1 MTEAIN
7 LQSELNDKI
16 IAKNEER
23 TSKLEQQIN
32 KSYKYVLGDIE
43 KKTKDSDEFYT
54 LIASSLNLTNNKS
67 EGIILQ
73 RQLIRDLQ
81 ANKNIISKTQ
91 VASPGNDGHKL
102 AVKMQPYTFK
112 WVDEEEKAK
121 LKFRANT
128 IKGLEEKHIEFIER
142 KMKDYKLGS
151 EADILRCFEYLIRL
165 GAVDGWMP
173 LDVFEVAR
181 KCAIP
186 INECIQVVNDL
197 ANNDAIVLAYYE
209 IEANHRSGV
218 SRKKSKLAVG
228 IAFEDEE
235 IEELKKASANGTM
248 VSLVAADSKK
258 KQKKKKVSSAKVR
271 QLARNTVVKVDDAKK
286 NEILSKI
293 EERTHDIKL
302 TNSVMFK
309 NGDEPE
315 NTQTRAELEAMNSP
329 LQNIQEN
336 VSIAPLEKNVDIY
349 SEFARMIGVEVANK
363 VAGFVNGQVQSVHEE
378 RDNALFEK
386 NNAIRFKE
394 KQAQHIANLQKT
406 IDKLEAENAK
416 LKGKLSKTESREEAY
431 KDFSDEFSMNAV
443 KQLQLLQHRLS
454 KRAQAFAE
462 LPRYQKWDEMAEAE
476 FTTDVANII
485 KELSDK
491 IINYKPES
499 KMPPNQR

>member
-7 LQSELNDKI
+7 LQSELNEKI
-16 IAKNEER
+16 IEKNEKR
-23 TSKLEQQIN
+23 NTRIEQQIKN
-32 KSYKYVLGDIE
+32 SYKHVVEDI
-43 KKTKDSDEFYT
+43 KNSTKDNDEFYT
-54 LIASSLNLTNNKS
+54 LITSSLNLTNKRS
-67 EGIILQ
+67 ESIMLQ
-73 RQLIRDLQ
+73 KQLVRDLQ
-81 ANKNIISKTQ
+81 ANKNIISQTQ
-91 VASPGNDGHKL
+91 VMSEKGGQKL

-112 WVDEEEKAK
+112 WVDEEEKAA

-128 IKGLEEKHIEFIER
+128 IKGLEEMHIEFIEH
-142 KMKDYKLGS
+142 KMKDYKLGF
-151 EADILRCFEYLIRL
+151 EADILRCFEYFIRN
-165 GAVDGWMP
+165 GAVEGWIP
-173 LDVFEVAR
+173 LDVFELAR

-186 INECIQVVNDL
+186 INDCIQVVNDL

-209 IEANHRSGV
+209 IELGHRSGIN
-218 SRKKSKLAVG
+218 RKRSKLAVG
-228 IAFEDEE
+228 IAFEDKD
-235 IEELKKASANGTM
+235 IEELKKASADGAM
-248 VSLVAADSKK
+248 VKLGAHSSKK
-258 KQKKKKVSSAKVR
+258 VQQQKKRKVSAKKVRELV
-271 QLARNTVVKVDDAKK
+271 RNTTVKVDDAKK
-286 NEILSKI
+286 KEILSKI
-293 EERTHDIKL
+293 EERTNDINL
-302 TNSVMFK
+302 TNSVILKKETAPASDVQMSVNK
-309 NGDEPE
+309 AP
-315 NTQTRAELEAMNSP
+315 
-329 LQNIQEN
+329 QE
-336 VSIAPLEKNVDIY
+336 SGVDIY
-349 SEFARMIGVEVANK
+349 SGFAKMVSVEVANK
-363 VAGFVNGQVQSVHEE
+363 VAGFVTEQVQSAQEE

-386 NNAIRFKE
+386 NNAVMFKE

-406 IDKLEAENAK
+406 INKLEAENAK

>member
-7 LQSELNDKI
+7 LQSELNEKI
-16 IAKNEER
+16 IEKNEKR
-23 TSKLEQQIN
+23 NTRIEQQIKN
-32 KSYKYVLGDIE
+32 AYKHVVEDI
-43 KKTKDSDEFYT
+43 KNSTKDNDEFYT
-54 LIASSLNLTNNKS
+54 LITSSLNLTNKRS
-67 EGIILQ
+67 ESIMLQ
-73 RQLIRDLQ
+73 KQLVRDLQ
-81 ANKNIISKTQ
+81 ANKNIISQTQ
-91 VASPGNDGHKL
+91 VMSEKGGQKL

-112 WVDEEEKAK
+112 WVDEEEKAA

-128 IKGLEEKHIEFIER
+128 IKGLEEMHIEFIEH
-142 KMKDYKLGS
+142 KMKDYKLGF
-151 EADILRCFEYLIRL
+151 EADILRCFEYFIRN
-165 GAVDGWMP
+165 GAVEGWIP
-173 LDVFEVAR
+173 LDVFELAR

-186 INECIQVVNDL
+186 INDCIQVVNDL

-209 IEANHRSGV
+209 IELSHRSGIN
-218 SRKKSKLAVG
+218 RKRSKLAVG
-228 IAFEDEE
+228 IAFEDKD
-235 IEELKKASANGTM
+235 IEELKKASVDGAM
-248 VSLVAADSKK
+248 VKLGAHSNKK
-258 KQKKKKVSSAKVR
+258 VQQQKKRKVSAKKVRELV
-271 QLARNTVVKVDDAKK
+271 RNTTVKVDDAKK
-286 NEILSKI
+286 KEILSKI
-293 EERTHDIKL
+293 EERTNDINL
-302 TNSVMFK
+302 TNSVILKKETAPASDVQMSVNK
-309 NGDEPE
+309 AP
-315 NTQTRAELEAMNSP
+315 
-329 LQNIQEN
+329 QE
-336 VSIAPLEKNVDIY
+336 SGVDIY
-349 SEFARMIGVEVANK
+349 SGFAKMVSVEVANK
-363 VAGFVNGQVQSVHEE
+363 VAGFVTEQVQSAQEE

-386 NNAIRFKE
+386 NNAVMFKE

-416 LKGKLSKTESREEAY
+416 LKGKLSKTESRKEAY